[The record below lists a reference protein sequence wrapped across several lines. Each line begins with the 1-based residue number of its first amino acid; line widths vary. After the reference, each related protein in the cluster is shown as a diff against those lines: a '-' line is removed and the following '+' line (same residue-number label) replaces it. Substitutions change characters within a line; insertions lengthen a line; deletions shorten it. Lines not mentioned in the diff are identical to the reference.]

1 MGPKIKKNH
10 VKWSSSLLII
20 LKSEP
25 FDQSSATAEKV
36 KKKRQVGLSM
46 YLQWLNKHTHVVLHE
61 FGSCHLLIPERRI
74 SAKTINL
81 L

>member
-10 VKWSSSLLII
+10 VQLSSSLLIK

-36 KKKRQVGLSM
+36 KKRQVGLSM
-46 YLQWLNKHTHVVLHE
+46 YLQWLNKHTHVVLRE